1 MPLNAIMTP
10 EPISLYRSRV
20 FRALF
25 YTRYTIYYTGFAR
38 SMFPTD
44 GDISGETRA
53 PYTIYYIYTTTHL
66 TDNRIYDILYTWRLK
81 KTV

>member
-25 YTRYTIYYTGFAR
+25 YTRYTIYYIKKPFELEE
-38 SMFPTD
+38 MEKV
-44 GDISGETRA
+44 ILNV
-53 PYTIYYIYTTTHL
+53 I
-66 TDNRIYDILYTWRLK
+66 NRNSLK
-81 KTV
+81 RNTLPSF